1 MEAESLLAVRVA
13 HLPPHGWWG
22 TNDMHSF
29 LPDSGFTPSAA
40 DPCVH
45 ITSAGGAVLLLL
57 FCTWV
62 TFFFV
67 LTRLDE
73 LVVVLLQVIEQLNDG
88 AARDRRSR
96 RCSFLL
102 GMGIELK

>member
-1 MEAESLLAVRVA
+1 
-13 HLPPHGWWG
+13 
-22 TNDMHSF
+22 MHPF
-29 LPDSGFTPSAA
+29 LPDSGFTPTAA
-40 DPCVH
+40 DPCGY
-45 ITSAGGAVLLLL
+45 ITSDGGAVLVLP

-62 TFFFV
+62 TFIFV

-96 RCSFLL
+96 RWSFL
-102 GMGIELK
+102 